1 MQNVARH
8 EIVIVGAGAAGISV
22 AAGLLARSHALD
34 IALIDPATTH
44 YYQPGWT
51 LVGGGVFRAETTARP
66 MASVLPRGVTHIAEA
81 AIAFE
86 PEVNTVRLADGRAVE
101 YRQLIVCPGIELD
114 WNGIEGLTETL
125 GRNGVTSN
133 YRYDLAPYTWQLV
146 QQMKR
151 GSAVFT
157 QPPIPIKCAG
167 APQKAM
173 YLSADHWRRMG
184 CLKNIEIAFYS
195 AAPALFSVAA
205 YIPALMEY
213 IQRYNVDLNLGTKLV
228 AVDGDAKRAT
238 FTRSAADNTVERFTR
253 DFDMLHVTPPQRAP
267 AFVRASPLADAV
279 GWIDVNPDTLA
290 HKRYANIHALGDAIN
305 TTNSKTAGAV
315 RKQAPVVAHN
325 VLAALGK
332 ARGAAIYDG
341 YGACPLTVERGRVV
355 LAEFLYGG
363 KLAPSFPLL
372 NEGTRAT
379 RLAWMLKTHVL
390 PFFYWNILLR
400 GREWLVKPPVNMP
413 D

>member
-1 MQNVARH
+1 MQNVRH
-8 EIVIVGAGAAGISV
+8 EIVIVGAGTAGISV
-22 AAGLLARSHALD
+22 AAGLLARDRSLD

-66 MASVLPRGVTHIAEA
+66 MASVLPRGVTHIEA
-81 AIAFE
+81 AVVAFE
-86 PEVNTVRLADGRAVE
+86 PETNAVHLADGRRVE
-101 YRQLIVCPGIELD
+101 YEQLIVCPGIELD

-146 QQMKR
+146 RQMKR
-151 GSAVFT
+151 GRAVFT

-173 YLSADHWRRMG
+173 YLSADYWRRTG
-184 CLKNIEIAFYS
+184 CLKDIDIAFYS
-195 AAPALFSVAA
+195 AAGALFSVAA

-213 IQRYNVDLNLGTKLV
+213 IQRYNVDLNLGTQLV
-228 AVDGDAKRAT
+228 AVNGDAKQAT
-238 FTRSAADNTVERFTR
+238 FVRTAADGATERFTR
-253 DFDMLHVTPPQRAP
+253 EFDMLHVAPPQRAP
-267 AFVRASPLADAV
+267 EFVRASSLADAV
-279 GWIDVNPDTLA
+279 GWVDVNPDTLA
-290 HKRYANIHALGDAIN
+290 HKRHANIHALGDAIN

-332 ARGAAIYDG
+332 AQGTAIYDG
-341 YGACPLTVERGRVV
+341 YGTCPLTVERGRVV

-363 KLAPSFPLL
+363 KLAPSFPRL
-372 NEGTRAT
+372 NEGTRPT
-379 RLAWMLKTHVL
+379 RFAWALKTQVL
-390 PFFYWNILLR
+390 PFFYWHILLR
-400 GREWLVKPPVNMP
+400 GREWFVKPPVRAR